1 MFFGAKK
8 AVLLRVAIFS
18 CAMFAVGAHFVVRAK
33 AEELTPAAQAK
44 PVEQTAV
51 QKREKQIKAA
61 FMFNFL
67 KFVEWPESM
76 QNASTICFLEENTFG
91 DALTP
96 LTKKEVRGKPI
107 KIKENITLNNI
118 SQCSIL
124 YVDPKFEES
133 LDTMLLDI
141 YIYPILTISDMRHFA
156 FKGGVLGFY
165 REKKRIRFAINTS
178 RAERLGLKLS
188 SKLLELAKVVQ

>member
-1 MFFGAKK
+1 MLCA
-8 AVLLRVAIFS
+8 AVAMCVMTLAYAYVA
-18 CAMFAVGAHFVVRAK
+18 RA
-33 AEELTPAAQAK
+33 ETPAPK
-44 PVEQTAV
+44 EVVSEKTAESAAIE
-51 QKREKQIKAA
+51 KREKQIKAA
-61 FMFNFL
+61 FLFNFL
-67 KFVEWPESM
+67 KFVEWPEPM
-76 QNASTICFLEENTFG
+76 QNTSTICFLENNTFG

-96 LTKKEVRGKPI
+96 LTKKQVRGKPI
-107 KIKENITLNNI
+107 QIKENITLNNI

-124 YVDPKFEES
+124 YIDPKFEES

-141 YIYPILTISDMRHFA
+141 YLYPILTISDMRHFA

-165 REKKRIRFAINTS
+165 REKKRVRFAINTS